1 MESLKANEE
10 LLHKWDVILV
20 EIFKKEWPNSWTSFV
35 KDLVNAA
42 MESESSCQN
51 SMYILKIVVED
62 VFQFNNTMTS
72 DFSEKIRESLQSD
85 MVDIFNVP
93 LLLASPA
100 ALHASAGEHGGGAA
114 APGHPGHH
122 PPNSPLLPED
132 CVFNYQLIDV
142 LLKFLSLD
150 AFRTSAMRCLQEILT
165 HPASARYPRWSCS
178 RCAASWTF
186 WQVLRR
192 CVTQQGF
199 LDPASDLASLYPQ
212 LSSPQLD
219 FLHTLA
225 LFLTGVAQQHAQ
237 LLQASGRCTCV
248 SPPTCSVSRVRPTAS
263 C

>member
-1 MESLKANEE
+1 M
-10 LLHKWDVILV
+10 

-122 PPNSPLLPED
+122 PPNSPLPPRGLRLQLPADRRPSQIPLPGRLPHERD
-132 CVFNYQLIDV
+132 A
-142 LLKFLSLD
+142 LSAGDPD
-150 AFRTSAMRCLQEILT
+150 APRQRALPRAGPAVAAPLPGLSGRSFVAASPSRAFWTPRATWRRCI
-165 HPASARYPRWSCS
+165 PSCPR
-178 RCAASWTF
+178 RSWTF
-186 WQVLRR
+186 STHWR
-192 CVTQQGF
+192 
-199 LDPASDLASLYPQ
+199 S
-212 LSSPQLD
+212 SSPAWRSS
-219 FLHTLA
+219 TRSCCR
-225 LFLTGVAQQHAQ
+225 
-237 LLQASGRCTCV
+237 ASGRCTCV